1 MDKTKIQFVI
11 TLLAVAVLFFLFSH
25 KNETAVFLQENAGE
39 IAAVVAGP
47 FDNLRLEAKSAYVFD
62 IAEDKPIFEL
72 NSEAQLPLASLTKIM
87 TVVSAKELMSESA
100 FVSAGGVVDRAL
112 VNSSNEAAAALALM
126 ASDYIRYGSFLDFMN
141 NKAKELD
148 LRQTYFLNETGLDVS
163 QNMSG
168 AYGSASDIV
177 TLMKYA
183 VENNLGLFESTR
195 YAQTGVISNT
205 NIYAASTTQLI
216 ASKTGFTDLAGG
228 NLAIIFDAGFYH
240 PIAVV
245 VLGSS
250 KEGRFTDAQ
259 KLIDATFEYLRK

>member
-1 MDKTKIQFVI
+1 MDKTKIQFII

-25 KNETAVFLQENAGE
+25 KEGTDALPPNG
-39 IAAVVAGP
+39 VAGVAEVVVP

-72 NSEAQLPLASLTKIM
+72 NPEAQLPLASLTKIM
-87 TVVSAKELMSESA
+87 TVVVAKELMPESA
-100 FVSAGGVVDRAL
+100 FASAGGVVDIAL
-112 VNSSNEAAAALALM
+112 AHSSNEAAAALALM
-126 ASDYIRYGSFLDFMN
+126 ASDYISSGSFLDFMN

-168 AYGSASDIV
+168 AYGSAFDIV

-183 VENNLGLFESTR
+183 VENNPGLFEGTQ
-195 YAQTGVISNT
+195 YAQIGAISNT
-205 NIYAASTTQLI
+205 NIYAASTTQLV

-240 PIAVV
+240 PVAVV

-250 KEGRFTDAQ
+250 KEGRFSDIQ